1 MFEENDKFVIVEVV
15 VDHFQ
20 FVKLFFLNL
29 LNNYNCLPVQVFVLL
44 NDLMIDQIKDFFH
57 FD

>member
-20 FVKLFFLNL
+20 FVKLFLLNL
-29 LNNYNCLPVQVFVLL
+29 LNNLNFLLVQVFVLL

-57 FD
+57 FY